1 LAPWKQFLQ
10 KEEEEEATMP
20 AEEYTGMGRSAT
32 SRL

>member
-10 KEEEEEATMP
+10 EEEEATML